1 MAASSRA
8 TAEAVFGTRSAWHC
22 GDLCSCAA
30 GMACLSVATA
40 LLANCRAHGM
50 GEDGDGCRC
59 PDGFSRSRAFCP
71 FPSGSG
77 DCLGAGGAQLRPPA
91 WCSTAPAAAA
101 FGEPG
106 RARLQWR
113 SASAL
118 ECSATSS
125 ESRTGA
131 GLELRAPYESMMRLY
146 HCMRPAQVDATYR
159 LFSTSSHG
167 VFSQVESS
175 DGCQQ
180 TALTVKVTEC

>member
-1 MAASSRA
+1 MVADRADHDMSRQGRLRQFPIWRLPRERRRRRSSALTVLGTVA
-8 TAEAVFGTRSAWHC
+8 TCAH
-22 GDLCSCAA
+22 AA
-30 GMACLSVATA
+30 GMTCLPVEAA

-50 GEDGDGCRC
+50 GEDGDGCQC

-118 ECSATSS
+118 ECSAASS

-131 GLELRAPYESMMRLY
+131 GLELRAP
-146 HCMRPAQVDATYR
+146 
-159 LFSTSSHG
+159 
-167 VFSQVESS
+167 
-175 DGCQQ
+175 
-180 TALTVKVTEC
+180 